1 MAAVHQTQTASM
13 ASLSKSETS
22 SKPASRAGTVF
33 ALAAL
38 VRLVLFELPG
48 LADLLASRVEIST
61 PITSFKR
68 LSEGVFLFRNGVP
81 PYSGGVVHQAPLLL
95 GLFYPIISI
104 PVLVRLLY
112 IASDLAIGSMLSR
125 MAELK
130 ASQMSRKQQHEKE
143 NTTGSMAEMEGSTW
157 SGLTVASLYLFN
169 PFTVASC
176 VGQSTILF
184 SNVAVVA
191 SLWMGMKGNK
201 SIAMFGVALA
211 AYLSLYPIMLAIPV
225 ALLLTQHIDGESKK
239 RAIQLSVGFLATW
252 TVALLGLSWVLVGSW
267 DFMSSVY
274 GTILSV
280 RDLTPNLGLL
290 WYFFIE
296 MFDHFR
302 PFFLVVFQLHLFIFA
317 APVSI
322 KLRHHPLFVAYL
334 LTAIIGTL
342 KAYTSVGDA
351 SLYLGLLPLYSEVFK
366 YMRYSFLIGN
376 LFLYS
381 SCLAPIFWYLWV
393 YLGSGNANFYYAVGL
408 VYGIG
413 EIILMVDSTY
423 ALLRRDFDLQNPPT
437 KPEDWS
443 REVLQK

>member
-1 MAAVHQTQTASM
+1 MAAAHQAQAASP
-13 ASLSKSETS
+13 ASLHKSGTPPQKPTS
-22 SKPASRAGTVF
+22 NRAGTVF
-33 ALAAL
+33 ILAAL
-38 VRLVLFELPG
+38 VRLVLFEVPG

-81 PYSGGVVHQAPLLL
+81 PYNGGVVHQAPLLL
-95 GLFYPIISI
+95 GLFYPVISI
-104 PVLVRLLY
+104 PVLVRLLF
-112 IASDLAIGSMLSR
+112 IAGDLAIGYMLSQ
-125 MAELK
+125 MAKLK
-130 ASQMSRKQQHEKE
+130 ASQKSREKKSS
-143 NTTGSMAEMEGSTW
+143 TGSMAEMEGSTL
-157 SGLTVASLYLFN
+157 SGLAVASLYLYN

-184 SNVAVVA
+184 SNLAVVV
-191 SLWMGMKGNK
+191 SLWMGMRGNK

-225 ALLLTQHIDGESKK
+225 VLLLTQHIEGEMKK
-239 RAIQLSVGFLATW
+239 RAIQVSVGFLATW
-252 TVALLGLSWVLVGSW
+252 TVALLALSWVLVGSW
-267 DFMSSVY
+267 DFMTSVY

-280 RDLTPNLGLL
+280 SGLTPNLGLL

-302 PFFLVVFQLHLFIFA
+302 PFFVVVFQLHIFIFA

-351 SLYLGLLPLYSEVFK
+351 ALYLGLLPLYSEIFK

-423 ALLRRDFDLQNPPT
+423 ALFRRDFDLQNPPT
-437 KPEDWS
+437 KPQDWS
-443 REVLQK
+443 REVVQK